1 MPPQRVNIQYSI
13 DIEQLPQE
21 VRRLA
26 ENIDAKLATVG
37 KSKLTKSNK
46 DTITLERVNQI
57 VELRLLL
64 AEIDHNLMDVEN
76 IMNGY
81 IRFQSTPAAE
91 QAKPEEEE
99 DQRPTQEIYPDE
111 ELLDNLESKIRNFK
125 NTLSDKNTNDQN
137 PTKEH
142 KTTEQVSR
150 SNT

>member
-1 MPPQRVNIQYSI
+1 MPSQRVNIQYSI

-26 ENIDAKLATVG
+26 ENIAAKLATVG
-37 KSKLTKSNK
+37 KTKLTKSNK

-91 QAKPEEEE
+91 QARPEEEE

-111 ELLDNLESKIRNFK
+111 ELLDNLE
-125 NTLSDKNTNDQN
+125 
-137 PTKEH
+137 
-142 KTTEQVSR
+142 
-150 SNT
+150 